1 MDNKKRT
8 QTIVMLVL
16 WSLVALASIILFIK
30 LIVTGNNEFKRWL
43 CFAVSLTTS
52 VIFISD
58 GIKRLKKIQK

>member
-1 MDNKKRT
+1 
-8 QTIVMLVL
+8 MLVL